1 MKLCC
6 TNLLDLADRFRP
18 MHDLIKLLRFGP
30 GWLFVLAGLALC
42 AAGILIPAQNDLQHL
57 QNQRDQLLHE
67 EAILSQRIE
76 GRAQFLDQV
85 ERQDPALIKRL
96 AASQLNLIPA
106 QGTPVLVAPSVSA
119 PMDEW
124 VDATINAEPIPS
136 RATIQSTLSQLAQGR
151 YRLWL
156 LASGVICAFAGL
168 MLDPSFSSSRGK
180 LALTK
185 KGKWGLYKKQ
195 ANTFDL
201 VFDDL
206 MARIELLRR
215 GWPDKLSWDRSNP
228 LISGMVRVDQNWS
241 VMSEHAFKGTSER
254 A

>member
-1 MKLCC
+1 
-6 TNLLDLADRFRP
+6 
-18 MHDLIKLLRFGP
+18 MHDLIKFLRFGP
-30 GWLFVLAGLALC
+30 GWLFVIAGLALC
-42 AAGILIPAQNDLQHL
+42 AAGILIPAQSDLQHL

-106 QGTPVLVAPSVSA
+106 QGTAVLLAPSVSA

-124 VDATINAEPIPS
+124 VDATINTQPIPNT
-136 RATIQSTLSQLAQGR
+136 ATIQSTLSQLAQGR

-156 LASGVICAFAGL
+156 LASGVVCAFAGL
-168 MLDPSFSSSRGK
+168 LLDPSFTSSRGK
-180 LALTK
+180 PALAK
-185 KGKWGLYKKQ
+185 KGKWGLFKRQ

-201 VFDDL
+201 VFEDL
-206 MARIELLRR
+206 MARIELLRS
-215 GWPDKLSWDRSNP
+215 GWPDKLSWDRRNP
-228 LISGMVRVDQNWS
+228 LVSGMVRVDHNWTA
-241 VMSEHAFKGTSER
+241 MSEQALKGILRKPSSNT
-254 A
+254 

>member
-1 MKLCC
+1 
-6 TNLLDLADRFRP
+6 

-42 AAGILIPAQNDLQHL
+42 AAGILIPAQSDLHQL
-57 QNQRDQLLHE
+57 QDQRDQLLHE
-67 EAILSQRIE
+67 EIILSQRIE

-106 QGTPVLVAPSVSA
+106 QGTAVLVAPSVSA

-124 VDATINAEPIPS
+124 VDATINAEPIPN

-228 LISGMVRVDQNWS
+228 LISGMVRVDQNWTAL
-241 VMSEHAFKGTSER
+241 SEHALKGTPER

>member
-1 MKLCC
+1 
-6 TNLLDLADRFRP
+6 
-18 MHDLIKLLRFGP
+18 MHSIFKLLRFGP

-42 AAGILIPAQNDLQHL
+42 AAGILIPAQSDLHQL
-57 QNQRDQLLHE
+57 QDQRDQLLHE
-67 EAILSQRIE
+67 EIILSQRIE

-96 AASQLNLIPA
+96 AASQLNLIPT
-106 QGTPVLVAPSVSA
+106 QGTPVLISPSVAA
-119 PMDEW
+119 PMEDW
-124 VDATINAEPIPS
+124 VDATINTEPIPN

-180 LALTK
+180 LALIK
-185 KGKWGLYKKQ
+185 KGKWGLFKQQ

-201 VFDDL
+201 VMEDL
-206 MARIELLRR
+206 IARIELLRS

-228 LISGMVRVDQNWS
+228 LISGMVRVDQNWTA
-241 VMSEHAFKGTSER
+241 MSERALKGTSER